1 MNNITHIIKYKLQQR
16 QWSVP
21 ELSRHCDIPVK
32 TLQNILYYDKVN
44 ITIQTAIKLADAL
57 ECTIDELIDRDNNIN
72 NKQKEGNENNFNHKL
87 FQKCTNAVDTYL
99 RKNKILKDKNQIIEI
114 INHIYDIYLL
124 KLTENIYF
132 ENIDHKDIENIVNLG
147 NKKFS

>member
-1 MNNITHIIKYKLQQR
+1 MALLQISQN
-16 QWSVP
+16 
-21 ELSRHCDIPVK
+21 
-32 TLQNILYYDKVN
+32 LQNSPYFL
-44 ITIQTAIKLADAL
+44 TIRCKG
-57 ECTIDELIDRDNNIN
+57 NIN
-72 NKQKEGNENNFNHKL
+72 NKQKEGNSNNFNHRL

-132 ENIDHKDIENIVNLG
+132 ENIDYKDIENIVNLG